1 MLNYDLRFDDGIL
14 VLKPEGPLEAADFT
28 RLARQVDA
36 YLGRKGTLRG
46 VLVEA
51 RAFPGWQDFGALI
64 AHLKFIRQHHR
75 KIEKIAI
82 LTDGGVAAVMPRIAR
97 HFVRA
102 EIRPFAIAEQSAAW
116 SWLAAPKRSRMAH
129 AA

>member
-1 MLNYDLRFDDGIL
+1 MLNYDLRFDEGIL

-28 RLARQVDA
+28 RIARQVDA
-36 YLGRKGTLRG
+36 YLGRKGMLRG

-51 RAFPGWQDFGALI
+51 REFPGWQDFGALI
-64 AHLKFIRQHHR
+64 AHLKFIKQHHR

-82 LTDGGVAAVMPRIAR
+82 VTDGGIATVMPRIAK
-97 HFVRA
+97 HFVHA
-102 EIRPFAIAEQSAAW
+102 EIRPFALDEQSAAW
-116 SWLAAPKRSRMAH
+116 SWLSAPKRSRMAH

>member
-14 VLKPEGPLEAADFT
+14 VLKPEGPLEAADFS

-36 YLGRKGTLRG
+36 YLGRKETLRG

-51 RAFPGWQDFGALI
+51 RAFPGWQDFGALV
-64 AHLKFIRQHHR
+64 AHLKFIREHHR

-82 LTDGGVAAVMPRIAR
+82 VTDGGVAAVIPHIAN
-97 HFVRA
+97 HFVHA
-102 EIRPFAIAEQSAAW
+102 EIKHFGLAEQSAAW
-116 SWLAAPKRSRMAH
+116 CWLSAPKESRMAD

>member
-14 VLKPEGPLEAADFT
+14 VLKPEDPLEAADFT

-64 AHLKFIRQHHR
+64 AHLKFVRQHHR

-82 LTDGGVAAVMPRIAR
+82 VTDGGVAVVLPRIAR
-97 HFVRA
+97 HFVHA
-102 EIRPFAIAEQSAAW
+102 EIKPFPLAEQSAAW
-116 SWLAAPKRSRMAH
+116 RWLAAPKRSRMAH

>member
-14 VLKPEGPLEAADFT
+14 VLKPEGPLEAADFI

-51 RAFPGWQDFGALI
+51 RAFPGWQNFGALV

-82 LTDGGVAAVMPRIAR
+82 VTDGGVAAVIPHIAN
-97 HFVRA
+97 HFVHA
-102 EIRPFAIAEQSAAW
+102 EIKHFGLAEQSAAW
-116 SWLAAPKRSRMAH
+116 SWLSTQKQSRVADAA
-129 AA
+129 